1 VKKKTLLNKTASW
14 LLMVKKDPQ
23 TNYLYV
29 ELPNALTNSLGWDS
43 DDSVIWTPQNDG
55 SFKVSKVE
63 KKK

>member
-1 VKKKTLLNKTASW
+1 
-14 LLMVKKDPQ
+14 MVKKDPQ
-23 TNYLYV
+23 TNDLYV
-29 ELPNALTNSLGWDS
+29 ELPNALTNSLGWNS